1 MRQKKTSSHQIHFS
15 RCHCEAVGKKATDT
29 LIVIQQL
36 LMAQLGNVEQLVH
49 EPKCLHQ
56 KTKQL
61 STVIQGLAVLA
72 FTFPMQ
78 IVHLQFIDSWHD
90 IRNMCCQITLK

>member
-1 MRQKKTSSHQIHFS
+1 M
-15 RCHCEAVGKKATDT
+15 
-29 LIVIQQL
+29 IQQL

-49 EPKCLHQ
+49 EPRCLFTQ
-56 KTKQL
+56 KKNKQL

-78 IVHLQFIDSWHD
+78 IVHLQFTDSWHD

>member
-1 MRQKKTSSHQIHFS
+1 MRQNTSSHQIHFQDVNVKQL
-15 RCHCEAVGKKATDT
+15 AKKATDT
-29 LIVIQQL
+29 LIVIKQL

-49 EPKCLHQ
+49 EPRCLFT
-56 KTKQL
+56 KKKQL
-61 STVIQGLAVLA
+61 SKVIQGLAVLA

-78 IVHLQFIDSWHD
+78 SVHLQVIYSWHD